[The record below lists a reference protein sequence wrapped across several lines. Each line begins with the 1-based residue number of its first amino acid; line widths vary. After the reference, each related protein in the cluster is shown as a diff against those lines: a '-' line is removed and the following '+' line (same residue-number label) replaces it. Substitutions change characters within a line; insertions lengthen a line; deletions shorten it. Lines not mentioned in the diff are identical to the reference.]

1 MEALVNWT
9 ELFTPFDTL
18 IDCIRV
24 ERNLTNA
31 NNFLCGLS
39 KVFGTLLAYIFPFIG
54 TFNFINNSIVAAVFL
69 IPLRRENRYYIF
81 LGILAIA
88 DIGINFFIGWLWL
101 FPSFGVP
108 FATSGSVYYFI
119 LTRSVESCRL
129 LTFLQTFWCNLR
141 GIVYIILA
149 FDRLLLMYQP
159 LGQKIPSKYLT
170 IILLIIAFTT
180 SIAISIPIGI
190 YYGFKKVRNFF
201 SCWYIDYGRF
211 LSFYQVLL
219 SNSCLFHLAIVSLFD
234 ILLLVKIIRWS
245 RSRHK
250 MTDKASTLNM
260 KQISPTITLLVLN
273 AVSFVSSLPSG
284 VTYMILVCMTD
295 ASLEFARSITFLI
308 YLSLILMML
317 QSAFN
322 ILLYYVRMEKFR
334 QVLLKSFLCHCI
346 HTRLSSSIRSSTVST
361 NL

>member
-9 ELFTPFDTL
+9 EIVTPIDTL

-24 ERNLTNA
+24 ERNLPDA
-31 NNFLCGLS
+31 SNFLCGLS
-39 KVFGTLLAYIFPFIG
+39 RVFGILLAYIFPFIG
-54 TFNFINNSIVAAVFL
+54 TFNFINNSIVAVIFL
-69 IPLRRENRYYIF
+69 IVLRRENRYYLF

-101 FPSFGVP
+101 FPSYGVP
-108 FATSGSVYYFI
+108 FATSGGVYYFI
-119 LTRSVESCRL
+119 LTRSVDTCRFFMF
-129 LTFLQTFWCNLR
+129 TQTFWCNLR
-141 GIVYIILA
+141 GIVYIVLA

-170 IILLIIAFTT
+170 LILLIIAFTM
-180 SIAISIPIGI
+180 SGVISIPITVF
-190 YYGFKKVRNFF
+190 YGFKRIQNLIG
-201 SCWYIDYGRF
+201 CWYIDNGRL
-211 LSFYQVLL
+211 LSIYQVLL
-219 SNSCLFHLAIVSLFD
+219 SNSCLLPLTVVSLFD
-234 ILLLVKIIRWS
+234 ILLLVRIIKWS

-284 VTYMILVCMTD
+284 VTYMMLVCMTN
-295 ASLEFARSITFLI
+295 ASVEYIRSITFLV
-308 YLSLILMML
+308 YLSLVLIML

-322 ILLYYVRMEKFR
+322 ILLYYIRIEKFR
-334 QVLLKSFLCHCI
+334 QVLLKSFLCRCI
-346 HTRLSSSIRSSTVST
+346 HTRLSSSIRSSTAST

>member
-9 ELFTPFDTL
+9 EMITPLDTL
-18 IDCIRV
+18 IECIKV
-24 ERNLTNA
+24 ERNLPDASN
-31 NNFLCGLS
+31 LVCGLS
-39 KVFGTLLAYIFPFIG
+39 RVFGILLAYIFPFIG
-54 TFNFINNSIVAAVFL
+54 TFNFINNSIVAVIFL
-69 IPLRRENRYYIF
+69 IVLRRENRYYLF

-101 FPSFGVP
+101 FPSYGVP
-108 FATSGSVYYFI
+108 FATSGGVYYFI
-119 LTRSVESCRL
+119 LTRSADTCRFMIF
-129 LTFLQTFWCNLR
+129 TQTFWCNLR
-141 GIVYIILA
+141 GIVYIVLA

-170 IILLIIAFTT
+170 LILLIMAFTM
-180 SIAISIPIGI
+180 SGVISIPIAVFHGL
-190 YYGFKKVRNFF
+190 KVHANLIA
-201 SCWYIDYGRF
+201 CWFTTNYRP

-219 SNSCLFHLAIVSLFD
+219 SNSCLIQLAVVGLFD
-234 ILLLVKIIRWS
+234 AFLLVRIIKWS

-273 AVSFVSSLPSG
+273 AVSLVSSSPSG
-284 VTYMILVCMTD
+284 ITYLILISLPN
-295 ASLEFARSITFLI
+295 ASIEFIRSITFLI
-308 YLSLILMML
+308 ELSWIFIML

-322 ILLYYVRMEKFR
+322 ILLYYIRIEKFR
-334 QVLLKSFLCHCI
+334 QVLLKSFLCRCI
-346 HTRLSSSIRSSTVST
+346 HTRLSSSIRSSTAST